1 MSNEIYVV
9 ILDKLCE
16 YSPSTAKDVIWW
28 FVHSSDQR
36 KFNMPVMLS
45 LLKVQLIQ
53 PIKLDLSIGKLIKE
67 TNNPVVVKFAASLLT
82 NIFTSEE
89 MRPIA
94 LRSEFA
100 NTLDALSKYQAND
113 QSEEDRQA
121 KEATSTL
128 FKLLSEA
135 APLQTNYLL
144 NWVIY
149 LLNG

>member
-1 MSNEIYVV
+1 M
-9 ILDKLCE
+9 
-16 YSPSTAKDVIWW
+16 
-28 FVHSSDQR
+28 
-36 KFNMPVMLS
+36 
-45 LLKVQLIQ
+45 
-53 PIKLDLSIGKLIKE
+53 IKE

-135 APLQTNYLL
+135 APSNQLFAQLGYIFAEWVRLLTHGDDATHELQIEFVKGLIQSGT
-144 NWVIY
+144 
-149 LLNG
+149 

>member
-1 MSNEIYVV
+1 
-9 ILDKLCE
+9 
-16 YSPSTAKDVIWW
+16 
-28 FVHSSDQR
+28 
-36 KFNMPVMLS
+36 
-45 LLKVQLIQ
+45 
-53 PIKLDLSIGKLIKE
+53 
-67 TNNPVVVKFAASLLT
+67 
-82 NIFTSEE
+82 

-135 APLQTNYLL
+135 APASNQLFAQLL
-144 NWVIY
+144 YIC
-149 LLNG
+149 

>member
-28 FVHSSDQR
+28 LVHSSDQR

-82 NIFTSEE
+82 NILLPK
-89 MRPIA
+89 RCVL
-94 LRSEFA
+94 LR
-100 NTLDALSKYQAND
+100 Y
-113 QSEEDRQA
+113 DRN
-121 KEATSTL
+121 
-128 FKLLSEA
+128 LL
-135 APLQTNYLL
+135 
-144 NWVIY
+144 IH
-149 LLNG
+149 